1 MSASSPTNSGS
12 LIDGFPASSVSSVV
26 TYTGGNGGKYL
37 TQTST
42 STGVA
47 GLTATLSAG
56 SFTTSTGTLTYIITG
71 IPSSAGTASFALNIG
86 GQTATL
92 TRTVVGG
99 IIAALNASSPT
110 NSGSLVR
117 NSLASSVSSVV
128 TYTGGNGGVHTGQT
142 VSSTGVTGLT
152 ATLSAGSFT
161 TSAGTLTYIITGTPT
176 QVGNANFALSIGG
189 QTATLS
195 LNVSSK

>member
-1 MSASSPTNSGS
+1 M
-12 LIDGFPASSVSSVV
+12 
-26 TYTGGNGGKYL
+26 
-37 TQTST
+37 
-42 STGVA
+42 
-47 GLTATLSAG
+47 
-56 SFTTSTGTLTYIITG
+56 
-71 IPSSAGTASFALNIG
+71 
-86 GQTATL
+86 
-92 TRTVVGG
+92 
-99 IIAALNASSPT
+99 NASSPT